1 MNLTSWFNALCVS
14 RWEVEGVGGGGRG
27 GEGGGIIVTDLMFQM
42 KVRYI

>member
-14 RWEVEGVGGGGRG
+14 RWEVEGVGGGG
-27 GEGGGIIVTDLMFQM
+27 IIVTDLMFQM

>member
-27 GEGGGIIVTDLMFQM
+27 GIIVTDLMFQM